1 MTEECVGLKK
11 NHQFGL
17 VDFWHVGVD
26 VNDRIKVLA
35 SSRLER

>member
-1 MTEECVGLKK
+1 MDEECVGLIKD
-11 NHQFGL
+11 HRFGF
-17 VDFWHVGVD
+17 VVFGHVGVD